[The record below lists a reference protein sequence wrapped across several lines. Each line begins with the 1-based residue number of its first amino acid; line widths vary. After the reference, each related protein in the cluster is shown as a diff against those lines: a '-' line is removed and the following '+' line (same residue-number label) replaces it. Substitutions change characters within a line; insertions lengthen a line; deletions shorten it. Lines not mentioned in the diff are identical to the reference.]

1 LSLIIDLRPDKHD
14 DWAMTRR
21 VRLEEVLLGVEGG
34 ALLRRV
40 VDGDDD
46 FVAERV
52 AAIRRLAER
61 VEGGRSKA
69 VAVPELDVDD
79 GYAAWAPVYDEM
91 PNALIRAEQP
101 LVDQALAEVRAG
113 RALDA
118 ACGIGRHAARLVASG
133 HRTVGVDRSAA
144 MLAIARRKVPQAD
157 FRIGDLTRLPLED
170 GSVDVAVCALAL
182 THLPDPE
189 PAIAEL
195 ARVVRPDGTIVLA
208 DAHPAFV
215 QLQGQALFP
224 REDGFAFV
232 RNYPHLHSRYLDAFA
247 SLGLEVRKCAESPM
261 HDDFSQGL
269 LAGAAAA
276 ARALWAGIPVVLV
289 WSVRRRQ

>member
-1 LSLIIDLRPDKHD
+1 MAPAGAKND

-52 AAIRRLAER
+52 AAIRRLAEL

-69 VAVPELDVDD
+69 VAVPALDVED

-101 LVDQALAEVRAG
+101 LVDAALAEVRAG

>member
-1 LSLIIDLRPDKHD
+1 MAPAGAKND

>member
-1 LSLIIDLRPDKHD
+1 
-14 DWAMTRR
+14 
-21 VRLEEVLLGVEGG
+21 
-34 ALLRRV
+34 
-40 VDGDDD
+40 
-46 FVAERV
+46 
-52 AAIRRLAER
+52 
-61 VEGGRSKA
+61 
-69 VAVPELDVDD
+69 
-79 GYAAWAPVYDEM
+79 
-91 PNALIRAEQP
+91 
-101 LVDQALAEVRAG
+101 
-113 RALDA
+113 
-118 ACGIGRHAARLVASG
+118 
-133 HRTVGVDRSAA
+133 

-170 GSVDVAVCALAL
+170 RSVDVAVCALAL

-247 SLGLEVRKCAESPM
+247 RLGLEVRKCAESPM
-261 HDDFSQGL
+261 DDDFSQGL

-276 ARALWAGIPVVLV
+276 ARAMWAGIPVVLV
-289 WSVRRRQ
+289 WSLRRRS

>member
-1 LSLIIDLRPDKHD
+1 VAPAGAKND

-52 AAIRRLAER
+52 AAIRRLAEL

-69 VAVPELDVDD
+69 VAVPELDVED
-79 GYAAWAPVYDEM
+79 GYAAWAPIYDEM

-101 LVDQALAEVRAG
+101 LVDEALAEVRAG

-118 ACGIGRHAARLVASG
+118 ACGTGRHAARLVASG

-232 RNYPHLHSRYLDAFA
+232 RNYPHLRTSSPRLAKASRYRLCRC
-247 SLGLEVRKCAESPM
+247 G
-261 HDDFSQGL
+261 
-269 LAGAAAA
+269 
-276 ARALWAGIPVVLV
+276 
-289 WSVRRRQ
+289 

>member
-1 LSLIIDLRPDKHD
+1 
-14 DWAMTRR
+14 MTRR
-21 VRLEEVLLGVEGG
+21 VCLEEVLLGVEGG

-69 VAVPELDVDD
+69 VAVPELDVED
-79 GYAAWAPVYDEM
+79 GYAAWAPIYDQM
-91 PNALIRAEQP
+91 PNALIRAEEP
-101 LVDQALAEVRAG
+101 LVDEALAQVRAG

-118 ACGIGRHAARLVASG
+118 ACGTGRHAARLVASG
-133 HRTVGVDRSAA
+133 HRTVGVDCSAA

-170 GSVDVAVCALAL
+170 RSVDVAVCALAL

-247 SLGLEVRKCAESPM
+247 RLGLEVRKCAESPM
-261 HDDFSQGL
+261 DDDFSQGL

-276 ARALWAGIPVVLV
+276 ARAMWAGIPVVLV
-289 WSVRRRQ
+289 WSLRRRS

>member
-1 LSLIIDLRPDKHD
+1 
-14 DWAMTRR
+14 
-21 VRLEEVLLGVEGG
+21 
-34 ALLRRV
+34 
-40 VDGDDD
+40 
-46 FVAERV
+46 
-52 AAIRRLAER
+52 
-61 VEGGRSKA
+61 
-69 VAVPELDVDD
+69 
-79 GYAAWAPVYDEM
+79 
-91 PNALIRAEQP
+91 
-101 LVDQALAEVRAG
+101 
-113 RALDA
+113 
-118 ACGIGRHAARLVASG
+118 
-133 HRTVGVDRSAA
+133 

-170 GSVDVAVCALAL
+170 ESVDVAVCALAL

-195 ARVVRPDGTIVLA
+195 ARVTRPDGTIVLA

-261 HDDFSQGL
+261 DDDFSQGL

-289 WSVRRRQ
+289 WSLRRRS

>member
-1 LSLIIDLRPDKHD
+1 MAPAGAKND

-157 FRIGDLTRLPLED
+157 FRVGDLTRLPLED

-261 HDDFSQGL
+261 DDDFSKGL

-289 WSVRRRQ
+289 WSLRRRS